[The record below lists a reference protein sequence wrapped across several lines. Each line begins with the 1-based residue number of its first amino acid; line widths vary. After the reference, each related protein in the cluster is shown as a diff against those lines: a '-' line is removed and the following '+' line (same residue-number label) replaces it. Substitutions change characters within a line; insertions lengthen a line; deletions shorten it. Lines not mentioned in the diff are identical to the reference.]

1 MKSGL
6 LLWIALAALII
17 VGYAVYRQRTAPG
30 RLNVEPHAAEEIE
43 KARRR

>member
-1 MKSGL
+1 MQKKVV
-6 LLWIALAALII
+6 LWVALAVLLAA
-17 VGYAVYRQRTAPG
+17 GYAIYRQRADAL